1 MRKSNKAKKND
12 SEEEELEQ
20 QKCLQCKTKYK
31 IYTNNRIKKYISA
44 KCKHH
49 FCEDC
54 IMDWRVGWDDNVN
67 VKQRKQEGQED
78 IATLDCLYPTCTKH
92 HDKIGGNDSQGI
104 QQSYAIDNLMMGH
117 LLKDYVKKMTTTKK
131 TEQKK
136 TKTTT
141 Y

>member
-1 MRKSNKAKKND
+1 
-12 SEEEELEQ
+12 
-20 QKCLQCKTKYK
+20 
-31 IYTNNRIKKYISA
+31 
-44 KCKHH
+44 
-49 FCEDC
+49 
-54 IMDWRVGWDDNVN
+54 MDWRVGWDDIVN
-67 VKQRKQEGQED
+67 VKQIKHEGQDD
-78 IATLDCLYPTCTKH
+78 IATLDCLYPNCTKH